1 MAVQV
6 GRKGVIDAC
15 FPCYKINPDLR
26 MVEPAPLSTP
36 VLETITGYWV
46 EQNNQ

>member
-1 MAVQV
+1 MAVLG

-26 MVEPAPLSTP
+26 MVEPAPYIYYFLYF
-36 VLETITGYWV
+36 IFIIIF
-46 EQNNQ
+46 